1 MPPPDPD
8 YVKPAVIALDFAMD
22 VTVSL
27 ANNCKTTSSPNV
39 GTTPCRTNGG
49 GRPCTSVG
57 S

>member
-1 MPPPDPD
+1 MRRPDPD
-8 YVKPAVIALDFAMD
+8 YVKPAVLALDFAMD

-39 GTTPCRTNGG
+39 GSAPCKTTSSAGN
-49 GRPCTSVG
+49 CTTIG

>member
-1 MPPPDPD
+1 MSRPDPD
-8 YVKPAVIALDFAMD
+8 YVKPAVLALDFAMD

-39 GTTPCRTNGG
+39 GSAPCKANGPGGNCTTI
-49 GRPCTSVG
+49 G